1 MKKLEIL
8 TLFVL
13 GISLLASAKD
23 VNVNCHAKDPAGKI
37 SKALALLNPLGPNS
51 ITVSGT
57 CRDNVFMV
65 GYDRLTLIAKA
76 GATITDASGGQQWA
90 LIYVID
96 SRRISIQGFT
106 LSGGNAGV
114 ACNDA
119 SLCRLS
125 GNTIEGT
132 LQRGVD
138 INTSDLTFNGDTVEK
153 NTGIEIYVS
162 GSNVVGTNLTIQDN
176 SSTGV
181 IEGAST
187 LVGVGWNVN
196 NNGNDGVFVATNS
209 HFQLVNSSVTS
220 NAWNGIQVTDLAD
233 VSLEGD
239 TVTANGYSGVRFG
252 DQSLGYFDGGSYT
265 GNGLTYAL
273 LDIGCYGK
281 YIITHNLKGTTYG
294 STNCTSSVGT
304 KKEGNPIGAQ
314 TNQPSVK

>member
-1 MKKLEIL
+1 MKRPEFLIL
-8 TLFVL
+8 CVL

-23 VNVNCHAKDPAGKI
+23 VSVNCHAKDATGKI
-37 SKALALLNPLGPNS
+37 SKALALLNPVGPNS

-65 GYDRLTLIAKA
+65 GYDRLTLIAKP

-106 LSGGNAGV
+106 LSGGNVGI

-153 NTGIEIYVS
+153 NTGIGIYVS

-187 LVGVGWNVN
+187 LVGDGWNVN

-281 YIITHNLKGTTYG
+281 YIITHNLQGTTYG

-304 KKEGNPIGAQ
+304 KKEGNRIGPR
-314 TNQPSVK
+314 NQPPVK

>member
-1 MKKLEIL
+1 MKRIFIVGVLAMS
-8 TLFVL
+8 LF
-13 GISLLASAKD
+13 ARAKD
-23 VNVNCHAKDPAGKI
+23 VNVNCHPKDPAGKI
-37 SKALALLNPLGPNS
+37 SKALGLLNPLGPNS

-65 GYDRLTLIAKA
+65 GYDRLSLIAKP

-90 LIYVID
+90 LIYVVD

-106 LSGGNAGV
+106 LSGGNAGI

-125 GNTIEGT
+125 GNIIEGT

-138 INTSDLTFNGDTVEK
+138 INTSDLTFNGDTVQ
-153 NTGIEIYVS
+153 NNAGIGIYVNA
-162 GSNVVGTNLTIQDN
+162 SNVQGTNLVIQGN
-176 SSTGV
+176 SGTGV
-181 IEGAST
+181 TEGAST
-187 LVGVGWNVN
+187 LVGDGWNVS

-220 NAWNGIQVTDLAD
+220 NAWNGIDVTDLAD

-252 DQSLGYFDGGSYT
+252 DQSLGYFDAGTYT

-273 LDIGCYGK
+273 LDIGCYGN
-281 YIITHNLKGTTYG
+281 YIVTHNLQSITYG
-294 STNCTSSVGT
+294 TTNCTSSVGA
-304 KKEGNPIGAQ
+304 KKRGNPGRGSE
-314 TNQPSVK
+314 N

>member
-1 MKKLEIL
+1 MRGSQTLIL
-8 TLFVL
+8 GALTM
-13 GISLLASAKD
+13 SLLANAKD
-23 VNVNCHAKDPAGKI
+23 INVNCHAKDPAGKI
-37 SKALALLNPLGPNS
+37 SKALGLLNPLGPNS

-65 GYDRLTLIAKA
+65 GYDRLTLIARP

-106 LSGGNAGV
+106 LTGGNAGI

-138 INTSDLTFNGDTVEK
+138 INQSDLTFNGDTVEE
-153 NTGIEIYVS
+153 NTAIGIYVNA
-162 GSNVVGTNLTIQDN
+162 SNVSGTNVTIQGN
-176 SSTGV
+176 NATGV
-181 IEGAST
+181 VESAST
-187 LVGVGWNVN
+187 LVGNSWNVS
-196 NNGNDGVFVATNS
+196 NNGNDGIFVATNS

-220 NAWNGIQVTDLAD
+220 NAWNGIDVTDLAD

-239 TVTANGYSGVRFG
+239 TVSANGYSGVRFG

-273 LDIGCYGK
+273 LDIGCYGN
-281 YIITHNLKGTTYG
+281 YIVTHNLQGTTYG
-294 STNCTSSVGT
+294 TTNCVPSAGG
-304 KKEGNPIGAQ
+304 KKRDGPR
-314 TNQPSVK
+314 KK